1 MVDSDGLNDD
11 KGNDACSFPT
21 PPTNIQIA
29 PLRCAMLCAVVVGAK
44 ASLAVLADASIGTE
58 YLAFRKIMCG
68 SWLVARGSWLWLWL
82 VGYPHRRLNLPSR
95 SLAFPCATCCL
106 DSSRLVSSR
115 LVSCCSPLFPS
126 LSFSTRYCTV
136 RPDQLLRSQCHTM
149 LFDFR

>member
-1 MVDSDGLNDD
+1 MAVVDSDGLNND

-29 PLRCAMLCAVVVGAK
+29 PLRCAMLCAVVIGAK

-58 YLAFRKIMCG
+58 YLAFRKSMCGSWLVARG

-82 VGYPHRRLNLPSR
+82 VSYPHRRLNLPSR
-95 SLAFPCATCCL
+95 SLAFPCAACCL
-106 DSSRLVSSR
+106 DSSRLVSSC

-126 LSFSTRYCTV
+126 LPF
-136 RPDQLLRSQCHTM
+136 PLLLH
-149 LFDFR
+149 